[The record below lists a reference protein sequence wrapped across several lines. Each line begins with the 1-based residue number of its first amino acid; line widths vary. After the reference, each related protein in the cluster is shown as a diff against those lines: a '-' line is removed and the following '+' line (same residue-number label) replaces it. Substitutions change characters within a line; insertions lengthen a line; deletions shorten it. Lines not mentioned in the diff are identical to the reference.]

1 VCFFVIESNP
11 RLTLGTFPH
20 SVQVGSIWG
29 ATFKVADDHVVCSGG
44 GEHYFT
50 VGAGAGKFGVALTD
64 FFVFIS
70 ELACV
75 MCLLSFAFGELPWEG
90 DTTTATAGDRRRGGP
105 RHFAERFMAR

>member
-1 VCFFVIESNP
+1 MSTFGPSGKHLGSN
-11 RLTLGTFPH
+11 
-20 SVQVGSIWG
+20 
-29 ATFKVADDHVVCSGG
+29 FKVADDHVVCSGG
-44 GEHYFT
+44 GEHYFI

-105 RHFAERFMAR
+105 GTLQNTSWPASCRA